1 MRIQK
6 KSWDMKQRVGLEM
19 PMVGL
24 VLKNGKTICGVPC
37 GFESEHVPTE
47 DPSKKDYVQY
57 IMFPWVKVSCNDI
70 DEVLTYD
77 ERGEPHRVK
86 VDGPVSAQI
95 HLWFLNKEFKK
106 A

>member
-1 MRIQK
+1 
-6 KSWDMKQRVGLEM
+6 MKQQVGLEM

-37 GFESEHVPTE
+37 GFESDSVPTE
-47 DPSKKDYVQY
+47 DPSKKESVQY
-57 IMFPWVKVSCNDI
+57 IVFPWVKVSCNDI

-77 ERGEPHRVK
+77 ESGRPHRLK
-86 VDGPVSAQI
+86 VDAAITANI
-95 HLWFLNKEFKK
+95 HIWFLNKEFKK

>member
-1 MRIQK
+1 
-6 KSWDMKQRVGLEM
+6 MKQRVGLEM

-37 GFESEHVPTE
+37 GYESDYVAGD
-47 DPSKKDYVQY
+47 DPSKKEYIQY
-57 IMFPWVKVSCNDI
+57 IVFPWVKVSCDDI

-77 ERGEPHRVK
+77 ESGEPHRLK
-86 VDGPVSAQI
+86 VDVAISAHI
-95 HLWFLNKEFKK
+95 HIWFLNKEFKK

>member
-1 MRIQK
+1 
-6 KSWDMKQRVGLEM
+6 MKQHVGLEM
-19 PMVGL
+19 PMVCL

-37 GFESEHVPTE
+37 GFESDNLPTE
-47 DPSKKDYVQY
+47 DPSKTEY
-57 IMFPWVKVSCNDI
+57 ILYIVFPWEKVSCNDI

-86 VDGPVSAQI
+86 VDAPISAHI

>member
-1 MRIQK
+1 
-6 KSWDMKQRVGLEM
+6 MKQRVGLEM

-37 GFESEHVPTE
+37 GFESDYVVGD
-47 DPSKKDYVQY
+47 DPSKKEYTQY
-57 IMFPWVKVSCNDI
+57 IVFPWTKVSCDDI

-77 ERGEPHRVK
+77 ESGEPHRLK
-86 VDGPVSAQI
+86 VDAAISAHI
-95 HLWFLNKEFKK
+95 HIWHLNKEFKK

>member
-1 MRIQK
+1 
-6 KSWDMKQRVGLEM
+6 MKQHVGLEM

-37 GFESEHVPTE
+37 GYESDCVPTE
-47 DPSKKDYVQY
+47 DPSKKVYIQY
-57 IMFPWVKVSCNDI
+57 IVFSWVKVSCDDI

-77 ERGEPHRVK
+77 EAGEPHPVK
-86 VDGPVSAQI
+86 VAGAISAQL
-95 HLWFLNKEFKK
+95 HLWFLNKGFKK

>member
-1 MRIQK
+1 
-6 KSWDMKQRVGLEM
+6 MKQHVGLEM

-37 GFESEHVPTE
+37 GYESDYVVGE
-47 DPSKKDYVQY
+47 DPSKKEYVQY
-57 IMFPWVKVSCNDI
+57 IVFPWVKVSCEDI

-77 ERGEPHRVK
+77 EGGEPHRLK
-86 VDGPVSAQI
+86 VDAAISAHI
-95 HLWFLNKEFKK
+95 HIWFLNKEFKK